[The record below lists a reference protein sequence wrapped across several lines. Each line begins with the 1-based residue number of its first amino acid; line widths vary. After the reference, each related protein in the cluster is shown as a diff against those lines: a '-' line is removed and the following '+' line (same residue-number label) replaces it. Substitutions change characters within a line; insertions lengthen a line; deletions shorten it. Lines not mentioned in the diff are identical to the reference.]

1 MQSLVHKSV
10 LMATVLCVLIVFVA
24 PTIDLPETA
33 LRAKQN
39 AHNVMMCIT
48 LLTLHFLF
56 AIVLILFRLERENP
70 ISRFSAQT
78 NPLLCTFLC

>member
-1 MQSLVHKSV
+1 MLNRVYKSALVV
-10 LMATVLCVLIVFVA
+10 VVVCVLVVFVA

-39 AHNVMMCIT
+39 AHNVMICIT
-48 LLTLHFLF
+48 LLAIQFLF

-70 ISRFSAQT
+70 LSRFSART

>member
-1 MQSLVHKSV
+1 MLNLVYKSA
-10 LMATVLCVLIVFVA
+10 LMVAVVCVLVVFLA

-39 AHNVMMCIT
+39 AHNVMICIT
-48 LLTLHFLF
+48 LLAIQFLF
-56 AIVLILFRLERENP
+56 AIALILFRLERENP

>member
-1 MQSLVHKSV
+1 MLNLVYKSALV
-10 LMATVLCVLIVFVA
+10 VVVVCVLVVFVA

-39 AHNVMMCIT
+39 AHNVMICIT
-48 LLTLHFLF
+48 LLAIQILF
-56 AIVLILFRLERENP
+56 AIALILFQLERENP
-70 ISRFSAQT
+70 ISRFSART

>member
-1 MQSLVHKSV
+1 MQSLVYKSV

-39 AHNVMMCIT
+39 AHNVMICIT
-48 LLTLHFLF
+48 LLTIHFLF
-56 AIVLILFRLERENP
+56 VLILFRWERKNP

-78 NPLLCTFLC
+78 NLLLCTFLC

>member
-1 MQSLVHKSV
+1 MLNRVYKSALVV
-10 LMATVLCVLIVFVA
+10 AVVCVLVVFVA

-39 AHNVMMCIT
+39 AHNVMICIT
-48 LLTLHFLF
+48 LLTIQFLF

-70 ISRFSAQT
+70 SSRFSAQT

>member
-1 MQSLVHKSV
+1 MVNLAYKSV
-10 LMATVLCVLIVFVA
+10 LLVAVVCVLVVFVA

-39 AHNVMMCIT
+39 AHNVMICIT
-48 LLTLHFLF
+48 LLAIQFLF
-56 AIVLILFRLERENP
+56 VIVLILFRSERENP
-70 ISRFSAQT
+70 ISRFSART